1 MQDNTWKDIIA
12 KLTKDFMDWG
22 CPYSRK
28 KLPEIASGYE
38 CTPLQF
44 WNWLDDPET
53 PRTEKGFLR
62 VIVYAWRKYL
72 EAEAEQE
79 EKGTDAPPKT
89 APREEVLPGQETAG
103 TDAKEQ
109 APEAVLDKQE

>member
-44 WNWLDDPET
+44 WDWLDDPET

-62 VIVYAWRKYL
+62 VIGYAWRKYL
-72 EAEAEQE
+72 EAEAEQ
-79 EKGTDAPPKT
+79 
-89 APREEVLPGQETAG
+89 VLLPVKA
-103 TDAKEQ
+103 AKERPGR
-109 APEAVLDKQE
+109 ATARKAA